1 MLRDQVGS
9 DLLEI
14 LDSIQHTPAG
24 ALRVSAAESAL
35 AEARAS
41 GSFAAELIARLNV
54 VEAMHYVPATP
65 DMLVHIGWLRQVIDR
80 SELVEDPD
88 TRRHVLWL
96 LKWAPTQMLAL
107 PQVALD
113 EVERAVDDLEDVY
126 RRNGHARRPVLGF
139 RARLAKQRGADEE
152 VRRVI
157 AEWTAEPRDDL
168 SDCLA
173 CDTAEQGLAWER
185 TDHARALAAWKPL
198 FDGDQRCTEE
208 PQRVRAHA
216 ALLCLDA
223 GDAAAAASHLRAAWE
238 VARSESLNNQA
249 VAYCLV
255 AWTRMG
261 NVDRALPALL
271 DRVGWLD
278 EIATP
283 ADRMTWTSAA
293 ALVLDAAAAGGIAP
307 DEMAGRPCAEVRE
320 EWHRTATDL
329 AGAFDARNGTSYCSD
344 RVADWL
350 DLDRV
355 SSTPHL
361 PPVRLRQDG
370 RNEPRRPAG
379 IAAHADALTAA
390 LLGFDPAVRELLA
403 GWVRH
408 RDELL
413 ASASPED
420 EEHVALLDR
429 HAAMQSGDP
438 ATLLDRAEQAARS
451 TGDEVALLRVEA
463 ERSSLLDEGDVRVAR
478 LTEIAE
484 DLGGR
489 GRHLDAAAV
498 WRTAARHV
506 EAHDEAER
514 MSLAA
519 AEAARADGDRAREG
533 LAIIEAARY
542 AHASP
547 DHAADLLRR
556 ARPLVE
562 SEPALQLMADDLEAR
577 LLASVGR
584 ADDAIELLE
593 RSLDADH
600 SPVHSIASRLL
611 LCDLLTDADRLQ
623 DLLGVSERVVVDA
636 VELEDPVVLA
646 LGQRFHGLALIDA
659 GRPAEALE
667 LLDAALPVIG
677 EHVPDLLGPL
687 RWAHARALTML
698 GEPGPARTS
707 YAAAATAFEAAGR
720 RNEAAHAQFQ
730 AGGRAWDLEDLG
742 AAEAHYDAAIDFAGG
757 EHDAAVYAEASRLRA
772 IVRRHAGSSEDTAE
786 LDAVP
791 GDVRRRMSE
800 WGLDER
806 PGGFSLSIL
815 DAQVL
820 RDGANLLAGTGRHEE
835 AAIRMQSA
843 ADVWPD
849 DEEAWHL
856 RAERGLFLAAAGR
869 YDDAEHVIREAL
881 GHLGGDRWHQARHQ
895 LVQRWVSILD
905 DAGRTEDA
913 DRIYNER
920 PDQP

>member
-1 MLRDQVGS
+1 MLREQIGP
-9 DLLEI
+9 DLLEV
-14 LDSIQHTPAG
+14 LDSVQHTPAG

-35 AEARAS
+35 GEARAS
-41 GSFAAELIARLNV
+41 GSFAAELIARINV
-54 VEAMHYVPATP
+54 VEAMHHVPAQP

-80 SELVEDPD
+80 PELVEDPD
-88 TRRHVLWL
+88 IRRHVLWL

-126 RRNGHARRPVLGF
+126 RRNGYARRPVLGF
-139 RARLAKQRGADEE
+139 RARLAKQRGAHEE
-152 VRRVI
+152 LSRVV
-157 AEWTAEPRDDL
+157 AQWTAEPRDDL

-185 TDHARALAAWKPL
+185 SDRGRALAAWKPL
-198 FDGDQRCTEE
+198 FDRDQRCTEE

-216 ALLCLDA
+216 ALLSLDA
-223 GDAAAAASHLRAAWE
+223 DDPTAAASHLTAAWE
-238 VARSESLNNQA
+238 IARSESRNNEA

-255 AWTRMG
+255 TWTRMG

-283 ADRMTWTSAA
+283 ADRMTWAA
-293 ALVLDAAAAGGIAP
+293 AATLVLDAASAGGIAP
-307 DEMAGRPCAEVRE
+307 DEVAGRPRGEVRE
-320 EWHRTATDL
+320 EWHRTATGL
-329 AGAFDARNGTSYCSD
+329 AAAFDARNGTSYCSD
-344 RVADWL
+344 RVVDWL

-355 SSTPHL
+355 SAAPHL
-361 PPVRLRQDG
+361 PPVRLRRDG
-370 RNEPRRPAG
+370 RKELPRPTS
-379 IAAHADALTAA
+379 IAAHAEALTTA
-390 LLGFDPAVRELLA
+390 LLGFDPGVPALLA
-403 GWVRH
+403 AWVRH

-438 ATLLDRAEQAARS
+438 ATLLDRAAQAARG
-451 TGDEVALLRVEA
+451 TGDEVALLRIEA
-463 ERSSLLDEGDVRVAR
+463 ERLSLLDEGQARVER
-478 LTEIAE
+478 LSEIAE
-484 DLGGR
+484 ELGGR

-506 EAHDEAER
+506 EAHAEAER

-533 LAIIEAARY
+533 LAVIEAARY

-562 SEPALQLMADDLEAR
+562 GEPALRLMADDLEAR
-577 LLASVGR
+577 LLAAVGR
-584 ADDAIELLE
+584 RDDAIDILQ
-593 RSLDADH
+593 RSLATDQ
-600 SPVHSIASRLL
+600 SPVYATSSRLL
-611 LCDLLTDADRLQ
+611 LCDLLTDADRLEE
-623 DLLGVSERVVVDA
+623 LLGVSGRVVDDA

-667 LLDAALPVIG
+667 LLDAALPVVG
-677 EHVPDLLGPL
+677 EHAPELLGPL
-687 RWAHARALTML
+687 RWAHAQALTML
-698 GEPGPARTS
+698 DEPGPARTS
-707 YAAAATAFEAAGR
+707 YAAAAAAFEAAGR

-730 AGGRAWDLEDLG
+730 AAGRAWDAEDLQ
-742 AAEAHYDAAIDFAGG
+742 AAEAHYDAAIGFADG
-757 EHDAAVYAEASRLRA
+757 EHDIAVYAEASRLRA
-772 IVRRHAGSSEDTAE
+772 VVRTYAGSSDDIAE

-800 WGLDER
+800 WGVDE
-806 PGGFSLSIL
+806 PPSGFSLSIL

-820 RDGANLLAGTGRHEE
+820 RDGANLLAGTGRHAE

-843 ADVWPD
+843 ADAWPD
-849 DEEAWHL
+849 DGEAWHL
-856 RAERGLFLAAAGR
+856 RAERGLFLAAAGQHSN
-869 YDDAEHVIREAL
+869 AEAVIREAL
-881 GHLGGDRWHQARHQ
+881 GHLDIDRWRHARHQ
-895 LVQRWVSILD
+895 VVQRWVSILD

-913 DRIYNER
+913 DRVYGEQIAGE
-920 PDQP
+920 